1 LLQKIILF
9 PVFITLLSALI
20 LLPACSS
27 TNSPAT
33 GPENSAFGV
42 ALVFDSQVADD
53 AFCRGCLRGAEMAKT
68 AFGIS
73 LTFTESST
81 SSETE
86 NLLEQ
91 HAGSQTFDLI
101 ISVGASQTQAL
112 TKTASA
118 YPDQKFALVDGNIT
132 DKANI
137 ASLLVRDNESSF
149 LVGALAAKVTQTHR
163 IGFIGG
169 FDESSI
175 QRFLAGYRSG
185 AAYVDPGC
193 QVMAGYANTWTDNA
207 KTKALALQQ
216 SAGGADVFFCP
227 AGASSLGAIQAAS
240 EKELYAIGV
249 DSDQSYLAPGTIL
262 ASTLKNVDVA
272 VFEAIKSSHSGKFT
286 SGIQSTG
293 LREGGV
299 GISYN
304 RALPVIT
311 AEIQASIDNI
321 TRKII
326 SGEIVVPEK

>member
-1 LLQKIILF
+1 MLQKIIPF
-9 PVFITLLSALI
+9 PVLIMLLTTLI
-20 LLPACSS
+20 LFPACSS
-27 TNSPAT
+27 TDSPVT
-33 GPENSAFGV
+33 SPENSAFGV

-68 AFGIS
+68 ALGIS

-86 NLLEQ
+86 TLLK
-91 HAGSQTFDLI
+91 HFAASRTFDLI

-112 TKTASA
+112 TKAAST
-118 YPDQKFALVDGNIT
+118 YQDQKFALVDGSIT

-149 LVGALAAKVTQTHR
+149 LTGALAAMVTQTHR

-169 FDESSI
+169 FDQSSI

-185 AAYVDPGC
+185 AEYVDSGC

-207 KTKALALQQ
+207 KTRALALQQ

-240 EKELYAIGV
+240 EKGLYAIGV

-272 VFEAIKSSHSGKFT
+272 VFEAIRSAHAGEFT

-299 GISYN
+299 GIAYN
-304 RALPVIT
+304 KALPVVT
-311 AEIQASIDNI
+311 AEIQASIDSI